1 MIHRGAIAIKT
12 ARTLLLVTWMV
23 ASLAVDM
30 AAADIQPLQSNTF
43 GNASANDKFLID
55 IECSGSQAGSAFCN
69 LRTDMQY
76 SKFLNEPLT
85 AGDPGL
91 FSRNEEDQ
99 RRADLMTIVR
109 LAVEEFK
116 FLSGVRLYW
125 ELTEKNLEEL
135 AIKLRLKGELPIAQ
149 PASHD
154 RSAGQVQN
162 SRALRPRRPSGHR
175 PESAGVLSLFMP
187 KKLSWNLGMDPN
199 DLTIFGELNLNSHLM
214 ISGELGDSTQLG
226 LYFKYRF

>member
-1 MIHRGAIAIKT
+1 MIRRGAITIKT
-12 ARTLLLVTWMV
+12 ACTLVLAAWVV

-30 AAADIQPLQSNTF
+30 AAAEIQPLRANFIGNT
-43 GNASANDKFLID
+43 SANDKLLID
-55 IECSGSQAGSAFCN
+55 IECTGRQAGSAFCN

-76 SKFLNEPLT
+76 SKFLNMSLT
-85 AGDPGL
+85 EDASEL
-91 FSRNEEDQ
+91 FAENEKDQ

-125 ELTEKNLEEL
+125 ELTEQNLEEL
-135 AIKLRLKGELPIAQ
+135 AIKLRLKGELPIAKS
-149 PASHD
+149 ASHD
-154 RSAGQVQN
+154 RSTGQGQN
-162 SRALRPRRPSGHR
+162 SQTLQPRRSSGHK
-175 PESAGVLSLFMP
+175 SAATGALALFMP
-187 KKLSWNLGMDPN
+187 QKLRWNLGMDPN
-199 DLTIFGELNLNSHLM
+199 SLTVFGELNLNAHLT

>member
-1 MIHRGAIAIKT
+1 MIYRGAITTKT
-12 ARTLLLVTWMV
+12 ARTMLLVTWMV
-23 ASLAVDM
+23 SSLAINM
-30 AAADIQPLQSNTF
+30 AAADIQPSQVKTIGS
-43 GNASANDKFLID
+43 ASANDTLLID
-55 IECSGSQAGSAFCN
+55 IECSSRQTGSAFCN

-76 SKFLNEPLT
+76 SKFLNIPLT
-85 AGDPGL
+85 VDEIEL
-91 FSRNEEDQ
+91 FSGNEEDQ
-99 RRADLMTIVR
+99 HRADLMTIVR

-125 ELTEKNLEEL
+125 EITEQNLEEL

-154 RSAGQVQN
+154 RSTGHVQN
-162 SRALRPRRPSGHR
+162 SRALQPRRSSGHGS
-175 PESAGVLSLFMP
+175 ESTGILALFMP
-187 KKLSWNLGMDPN
+187 KKLRWNLGMDPN
-199 DLTIFGELNLNSHLM
+199 DLTVFGELNLNSHLM